1 MLREWAYAAAYQ
13 TSHQRALALQPWLDY
28 YNQHRPHGA
37 LGHQPPASRL
47 PAA

>member
-13 TSHQRALALQPWLDY
+13 TSQQRALALHPWLDY

-37 LGHQPPASRL
+37 LSHQPPASRL